1 MKKYCFRCAAYITNE
16 CDGILLQEDFYH
28 GKYICFE
35 PLDYGLI
42 DSVPLTYVG
51 GIWLDD
57 EDLRELI

>member
-35 PLDYGLI
+35 PIELNLI
-42 DSVPLTYVG
+42 DNIPTQIGSVY
-51 GIWLDD
+51 LDD
-57 EDLRELI
+57 DDLRELI